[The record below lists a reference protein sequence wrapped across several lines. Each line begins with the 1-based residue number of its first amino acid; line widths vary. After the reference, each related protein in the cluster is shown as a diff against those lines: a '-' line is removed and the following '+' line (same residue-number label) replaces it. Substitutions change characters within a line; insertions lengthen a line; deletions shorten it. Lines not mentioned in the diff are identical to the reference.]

1 MPEPLVSILINNYNY
16 GQYLGAAVESAL
28 NQTYCHTEVIIV
40 DDGSTDNSREVI
52 ASFGSRIISVLKV
65 NGGQASAFNAGF
77 AASRGNIICFL
88 DADDWFLPEKTA
100 EVVAAI
106 AHGEYGWF
114 FHLLSAN
121 GNDGAPPDPGFR
133 PGEWDYRAQMAAGSE
148 FPYVPTATSALCFR
162 RELLV
167 RILPMPEQI
176 RITSDNYLKWA
187 ALSMERGLFSSDRLA
202 VQRIHSSNLY
212 TGIPTARAAPLR
224 AEILLSTAFH
234 LHKRYPEL
242 ALFCARQVMVAI
254 DELGIKVIFEGKYR
268 KMAYDFLSSFPLRDR
283 IAFTGR
289 AALRCVRTGL
299 RRLGLR
305 RPRYLTAPEKL
316 PSVGDR

>member
-1 MPEPLVSILINNYNY
+1 MPEALVSILINNYNY

-28 NQTYCHTEVIIV
+28 NQTYRHVEVIIV

-77 AASRGNIICFL
+77 AASRGDIICFL

-100 EVVAAI
+100 EVVAVI

-133 PGEWDYRAQMAAGSE
+133 PGEWDYRTQMAAGSG

-162 RELLV
+162 RELLA

-202 VQRIHSSNLY
+202 VQRIHGSNLY
-212 TGIPTARAAPLR
+212 TGIPTARASSLR
-224 AEILLSTAFH
+224 AEILLSTTFH

-242 ALFCARQVMVAI
+242 TEFCARQGMAAI

-268 KMAYDFLSSFPLRDR
+268 KLAYDFLSSFPLLDR
-283 IAFTGR
+283 VGITAR
-289 AALRCVRTGL
+289 AGLRYIRTEL
-299 RRLGLR
+299 RRLGLSR
-305 RPRYLTAPEKL
+305 ARNLTAPEKL
-316 PSVGDR
+316 PTVGDR

>member
-16 GQYLGAAVESAL
+16 GRYLGAAIESAL
-28 NQTYCHTEVIIV
+28 NQTYRHAEVIIV

-52 ASFGSRIISVLKV
+52 ASFGSRVISVLKV

-100 EVVAAI
+100 EVVAAF

-114 FHLLSAN
+114 FHLLSADGN
-121 GNDGAPPDPGFR
+121 GDTPTDSGFR
-133 PGEWDYRAQMAAGSE
+133 PGAWDYRAQMAAGHG

-162 RELLV
+162 RELLA

-187 ALSMERGLFSSDRLA
+187 ALSMERGLFSSDQLA

-212 TGIPTARAAPLR
+212 TGIPTSRAAPLR

-242 ALFCARQVMVAI
+242 ALFCARQGMAAI
-254 DELGIKVIFEGKYR
+254 GDLGIKVIFEGKYR
-268 KMAYDFLSSFPLRDR
+268 KLAYDFLSSFPIRDR
-283 IAFTGR
+283 VGFTSRSGV
-289 AALRCVRTGL
+289 RCIRTEL

-305 RPRYLTAPEKL
+305 RPRYLRGPEKH
-316 PSVGDR
+316 SGDS